1 MRRVAVIVYTVQ
13 ILGASVA
20 VVVEAAPR
28 MLVEVMVVVV
38 VGLALVMRPLC
49 GSPSGY

>member
-1 MRRVAVIVYTVQ
+1 MRRAAVIVYTVQ
-13 ILGASVA
+13 IQGVSVV

-28 MLVEVMVVVV
+28 MLVEVMVMV

>member
-1 MRRVAVIVYTVQ
+1 MRRAAVIVYTVQ

-38 VGLALVMRPLC
+38 RMVALVMPPLC
-49 GSPSGY
+49 GSASGC